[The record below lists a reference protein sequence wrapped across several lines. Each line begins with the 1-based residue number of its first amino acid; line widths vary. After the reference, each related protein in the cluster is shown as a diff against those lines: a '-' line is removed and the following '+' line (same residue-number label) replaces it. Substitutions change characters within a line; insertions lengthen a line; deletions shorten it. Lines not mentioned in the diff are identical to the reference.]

1 MYVYIYIY
9 KLGDI
14 NYQKWWTM
22 REVPWRKEAKA
33 PYLCVFV
40 AVFNEW
46 IFISAER
53 WYMQLWVWFT
63 RMAREALC
71 DVGSS
76 YSTIRHLGWVVRAGL
91 PAFRTIVRKQ
101 RISAFCRYQ
110 RAQQAEWRQE
120 VMDMYLQRPG
130 YETTGLHRWLYNL
143 HTRW

>member
-1 MYVYIYIY
+1 MYVYVYIY
-9 KLGDI
+9 GDI

-63 RMAREALC
+63 RMALEALEMLEAATVLY
-71 DVGSS
+71 DTSVEW
-76 YSTIRHLGWVVRAGL
+76 YALGFL
-91 PAFRTIVRKQ
+91 LF
-101 RISAFCRYQ
+101 
-110 RAQQAEWRQE
+110 E
-120 VMDMYLQRPG
+120 L
-130 YETTGLHRWLYNL
+130 
-143 HTRW
+143 